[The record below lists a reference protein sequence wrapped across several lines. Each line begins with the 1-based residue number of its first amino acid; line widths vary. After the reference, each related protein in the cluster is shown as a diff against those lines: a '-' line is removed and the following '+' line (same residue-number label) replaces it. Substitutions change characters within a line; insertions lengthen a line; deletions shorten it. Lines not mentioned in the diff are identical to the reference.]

1 MRKTSMTKVAAA
13 AMAAAMMLTA
23 CGGGNAA
30 TATTAAPAADNGAAA
45 TQTEAASTGATI
57 TDTDIVV
64 AMGADIV
71 TMDPANQNDTT
82 SSVLM
87 NHVYNTLME
96 VNDDGELVGD
106 LAESYEIVDDGK
118 AYIFHLYEN
127 ACFSDGTPLTAEDVK
142 FTYERAMESAKTKS
156 DVEAVESIE
165 VIDEHTVKM
174 NLKMVYAPFI
184 TKTTDSGLCILSK
197 AATEAADGAEAEQPT
212 AEPAAEPAAEAPA
225 AEPSVEA

>member
-106 LAESYEIVDDGK
+106 LA
-118 AYIFHLYEN
+118 
-127 ACFSDGTPLTAEDVK
+127 
-142 FTYERAMESAKTKS
+142 
-156 DVEAVESIE
+156 
-165 VIDEHTVKM
+165 
-174 NLKMVYAPFI
+174 
-184 TKTTDSGLCILSK
+184 
-197 AATEAADGAEAEQPT
+197 
-212 AEPAAEPAAEAPA
+212 
-225 AEPSVEA
+225 